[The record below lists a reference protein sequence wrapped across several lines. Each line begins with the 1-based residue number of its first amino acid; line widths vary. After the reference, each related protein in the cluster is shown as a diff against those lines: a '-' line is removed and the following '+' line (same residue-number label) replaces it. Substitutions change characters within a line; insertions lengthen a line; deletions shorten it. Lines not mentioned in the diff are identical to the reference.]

1 MSEQELGALRTSLH
15 QSEIGSVPGHLPPLD
30 ASDLASVTAAAMP
43 IVTGHEP
50 VAPISRFALPLSRPI
65 NRLTALHRRGQQK
78 WMSVPDNMRGSILF
92 ILSVVLFSIM
102 MVAIKEIGSG
112 LPLPQILLI
121 RQVILTLIL
130 LPLLL
135 GDLSRALRTQYL
147 GQHIARGLICLGSQY
162 TYFLAL
168 LYLPLAD
175 MTALG
180 FSQVIFMTIAAVL
193 ILKETVGWRRWLATV
208 VGFVGVLIML
218 RPSGG
223 PVDVYTLIAVLSAL
237 LLCGVTISIRLMA
250 RTESTETVMLYQSFV
265 LCAAYAV
272 PSVLWWQ
279 WPSQKEWLLLAVIGI
294 VGTLGQYLFTLA
306 FRVAEASA
314 LAPLEFTRLLIAIVL
329 GYFIFSEI
337 PAPSTMLGAMIV
349 MGSTIY
355 TVRRNSR
362 REDIHGERA
371 FNGTSP

>member
-1 MSEQELGALRTSLH
+1 MSKQELGSGRTAMH
-15 QSEIGSVPGHLPPLD
+15 HSEACSGPRQLPPVD
-30 ASDLASVTAAAMP
+30 ASDLANVTAAAMP

-50 VAPISRFALPLSRPI
+50 VAAIPRSALPLYRPI
-65 NRLTALHRRGQQK
+65 NRLAALHSRGRQK
-78 WMSVPDNMRGSILF
+78 WIAVPDNMRGSILF
-92 ILSVVLFSIM
+92 ILSVVMFCIM
-102 MVAIKEIGSG
+102 MVAIKKIGSG

-121 RQVILTLIL
+121 RQVILTMIL

-135 GDLSRALRTQYL
+135 GDLSRALSTQYL
-147 GQHIARGLICLGSQY
+147 GRHIVRGLFCLGSQY

-180 FSQVIFMTIAAVL
+180 FSQVIFMTIAAVV
-193 ILKETVGWRRWLATV
+193 ILKEKVGLRRWLATL
-208 VGFVGVLIML
+208 VGFAGVLIML

-223 PVDVYTLIAVLSAL
+223 VVDIYTLVAVLSAL
-237 LLCGVTISIRLMA
+237 LLCGVTVSIRLMA

-272 PSVLWWQ
+272 PTFLWWQ
-279 WPSQKEWLLLAVIGI
+279 WPSQEEWVLLAVIGI

-314 LAPLEFTRLLIAIVL
+314 LAPLEFTRLLIAIIL
-329 GYFIFSEI
+329 GFLVFSEI
-337 PAPSTMLGAMIV
+337 PEMSTMLGAVIV

-362 REDIHGERA
+362 PENTDRA
-371 FNGTSP
+371 NALGRPSP

>member
-1 MSEQELGALRTSLH
+1 MSEEEMGPGKTALHHDQTCCVPEQVPPVDAADLVSL
-15 QSEIGSVPGHLPPLD
+15 
-30 ASDLASVTAAAMP
+30 AAAGMP
-43 IVTGHEP
+43 ILTGHEP
-50 VAPISRFALPLSRPI
+50 VNVVKRSVPPLYGSLD
-65 NRLTALHRRGQQK
+65 RLTGLHRRGRQK
-78 WMSVPDNMRGSILF
+78 WTTVPDNMRGSILF
-92 ILSVVLFSIM
+92 ILSVVLFCIM
-102 MVAIKEIGSG
+102 MVAIKEIGTG

-121 RQVILTLIL
+121 RQVILTVIL
-130 LPLLL
+130 LPLLP
-135 GDLSRALRTQYL
+135 GGISRALKTQYL
-147 GQHIARGLICLGSQY
+147 GRHLLRGLVCLGSQY

-180 FSQVIFMTIAAVL
+180 FSQVIFMTIAAVVV
-193 ILKETVGWRRWLATV
+193 LKENVGWRRWLATM

-218 RPSGG
+218 RPSSGTI
-223 PVDVYTLIAVLSAL
+223 DVYSLVAVLSAL

-250 RTESTETVMLYQSFV
+250 RTEATETVMLYQSFV
-265 LCAAYAV
+265 LCTAYAV
-272 PSVLWWQ
+272 PSIVWWQ
-279 WPSQKEWLLLAVIGI
+279 WPSQKEWMLLAVIGI

-329 GYFIFSEI
+329 GYLVFSEI
-337 PAPSTMLGAMIV
+337 PELSTMLGALIV

-362 REDIHGERA
+362 HEDNHGQKA
-371 FNGTSP
+371 FHESGP

>member
-1 MSEQELGALRTSLH
+1 M
-15 QSEIGSVPGHLPPLD
+15 
-30 ASDLASVTAAAMP
+30 
-43 IVTGHEP
+43 
-50 VAPISRFALPLSRPI
+50 
-65 NRLTALHRRGQQK
+65 
-78 WMSVPDNMRGSILF
+78 PDNMRGSILF

-102 MVAIKEIGSG
+102 MVAIKEIGTG

-121 RQVILTLIL
+121 RQVILSMIL

-135 GDLSRALRTQYL
+135 GDLSRALSTQYL
-147 GQHIARGLICLGSQY
+147 GRHIARGLICLGSQY

-180 FSQVIFMTIAAVL
+180 FSQVIFMTIAAVV
-193 ILKETVGWRRWLATV
+193 ILKEKVGWRRWLATM

-223 PVDVYTLIAVLSAL
+223 AVDTYTLVAVLSAL

-250 RTESTETVMLYQSFV
+250 GTESTETVMLYQSFV

-272 PSVLWWQ
+272 PGILWWE
-279 WPSQKEWLLLAVIGI
+279 WPSQKEWFLLVVIGI

-329 GYFIFSEI
+329 GYFVFSEI
-337 PAPSTMLGAMIV
+337 PELSTMLGAMIV

-362 REDIHGERA
+362 HEDTHGQKA
-371 FNGTSP
+371 FNGSGP

>member
-1 MSEQELGALRTSLH
+1 MHHSEACSGPRQ
-15 QSEIGSVPGHLPPLD
+15 LPPVD
-30 ASDLASVTAAAMP
+30 ASDLANVTAAAMP

-50 VAPISRFALPLSRPI
+50 VAAIPRSALPLYRPI
-65 NRLTALHRRGQQK
+65 NRLAALHSRGRQK
-78 WMSVPDNMRGSILF
+78 WIAVPDNMRGSILF
-92 ILSVVLFSIM
+92 ILSVVMFCIM
-102 MVAIKEIGSG
+102 MVAIKKIGSG

-121 RQVILTLIL
+121 RQVILTMIL

-135 GDLSRALRTQYL
+135 GDLSRALSTQYL
-147 GQHIARGLICLGSQY
+147 GRHIVRGLFCLGSQY

-180 FSQVIFMTIAAVL
+180 FSQVIFMTIAAVV
-193 ILKETVGWRRWLATV
+193 ILKEKVGLRRWLATL
-208 VGFVGVLIML
+208 VGFAGVLIML

-223 PVDVYTLIAVLSAL
+223 VVDIYTLVAVLSAL
-237 LLCGVTISIRLMA
+237 LLCGVTVSIRLMA

-272 PSVLWWQ
+272 PTFLWWQ
-279 WPSQKEWLLLAVIGI
+279 WPSQEEWVLLVVIGI

-314 LAPLEFTRLLIAIVL
+314 LAPLEFTRLLIAIIL
-329 GYFIFSEI
+329 GFLVFSEI
-337 PAPSTMLGAMIV
+337 PEMSTMLGAVIV

-362 REDIHGERA
+362 PENTDRA
-371 FNGTSP
+371 NALGRSSP

>member
-1 MSEQELGALRTSLH
+1 MSKQELGSGRTSLH
-15 QSEIGSVPGHLPPLD
+15 HSEACSGPGQLPSLD

-50 VAPISRFALPLSRPI
+50 VAAIPRFALPLYRPI
-65 NRLTALHRRGQQK
+65 NRLAVLHSQGRQK
-78 WMSVPDNMRGSILF
+78 WIAVPDNMRGSILF
-92 ILSVVLFSIM
+92 ILSVVMFCIM
-102 MVAIKEIGSG
+102 MVAIKKIGDG

-121 RQVILTLIL
+121 RQVILTMIL

-135 GDLSRALRTQYL
+135 GDLSRALSTQYL
-147 GQHIARGLICLGSQY
+147 GRHIVRGLVCLGSQY

-180 FSQVIFMTIAAVL
+180 FSQVIFMTIAAVV
-193 ILKETVGWRRWLATV
+193 ILKEKVGWRRWLATM
-208 VGFVGVLIML
+208 VGFAGVLIML

-223 PVDVYTLIAVLSAL
+223 TVDVYSLVAVLSAL
-237 LLCGVTISIRLMA
+237 LLCGVTVSIRLMA

-272 PSVLWWQ
+272 PTFLWWQ
-279 WPSQKEWLLLAVIGI
+279 WPTREEWVLLAVIGI

-314 LAPLEFTRLLIAIVL
+314 LAPLEFTRLLIAIIL
-329 GYFIFSEI
+329 GFLVFSEI
-337 PAPSTMLGAMIV
+337 PEMSTMLGAVIV

-362 REDIHGERA
+362 PENADRA
-371 FNGTSP
+371 NALNRSGP

>member
-1 MSEQELGALRTSLH
+1 MSKQELGSGRTAMH
-15 QSEIGSVPGHLPPLD
+15 HSEACSGPRQLPPVD
-30 ASDLASVTAAAMP
+30 ASDLANVTAAAMP

-50 VAPISRFALPLSRPI
+50 VAAIPRSALTLYRPI
-65 NRLTALHRRGQQK
+65 NRLAALHSQGRQK
-78 WMSVPDNMRGSILF
+78 WIAVPDNMRGSILF
-92 ILSVVLFSIM
+92 ILSVVMFCIM
-102 MVAIKEIGSG
+102 MVAIKKIGTG

-121 RQVILTLIL
+121 RQVILTMIL

-135 GDLSRALRTQYL
+135 GDLSRALSTKYL
-147 GQHIARGLICLGSQY
+147 GRHIVRGLFCLGSQY

-180 FSQVIFMTIAAVL
+180 FSQVIFMTIAAVV
-193 ILKETVGWRRWLATV
+193 ILKEKVGWRRWLATM
-208 VGFVGVLIML
+208 VGFAGVLIML

-223 PVDVYTLIAVLSAL
+223 TVDIYTLVAVLSAL
-237 LLCGVTISIRLMA
+237 LLCGVTVSIRLMA

-272 PSVLWWQ
+272 PTFLWWQ
-279 WPSQKEWLLLAVIGI
+279 WPSQEEWFLLAVIGI

-314 LAPLEFTRLLIAIVL
+314 LAPLEFTRLLIAIIL
-329 GYFIFSEI
+329 GFLVFSEI
-337 PAPSTMLGAMIV
+337 PEMSTMLGAVIV

-362 REDIHGERA
+362 PENTDRA
-371 FNGTSP
+371 NALGRSSP